1 MIFQLKTMSP
11 ERYRAETR
19 RSSLILAVLFAAIAM
34 FCAGLAVMLFG
45 QAGGD
50 NFKLNLGGVLLG
62 LVLTFVLVKYYLS
75 SQPWLA
81 SAVYGW
87 QLKRNLMSITNIMHK
102 VRAQVDEQNP
112 LAMQVLRFY
121 HLGLT
126 QMYLLD
132 GNTTGLTQVTRE
144 VDLHREAM
152 QALGMDVE
160 QTQLDSQWI
169 EQLKSL

>member
-1 MIFQLKTMSP
+1 MFELKSMSP

-19 RSSLILAVLFAAIAM
+19 RSSLLLAVIFAAIAM

-45 QAGGD
+45 EPAGD
-50 NFKLNLGGVLLG
+50 NFKLNLAGVLLG

-75 SQPWLA
+75 SQAWLS

-87 QLKRNLMSITNIMHK
+87 QLKRNLMSVTNIMHK

-112 LAMQVLRFY
+112 LAMRVLRFY

-132 GNTTGLTQVTRE
+132 GNTTGLTQMTRE
-144 VDLHREAM
+144 VDSHREAM
-152 QALGMDVE
+152 EALGLDIE
-160 QTQLDSQWI
+160 QERLDSQWL
-169 EQLKSL
+169 EQLKSA